1 MSELKFSSNKS
12 SRILDE
18 SLQVRRPGNLLQLTE
33 GEIIFEID
41 YSGVLSFDG
50 ENPIGEFQ
58 RVVLFQLLRFSEA
71 LDLNSLQQM
80 SWREFENFMRDT
92 NTTASIP
99 IEKNYQAEKEFNELK
114 KILPAPLKAFRAFE
128 LQLTQFKSIEG
139 ASFIDCCA
147 FFQDLCDELVSQKII
162 PLGINPYSWLVKQ
175 KKLIWEIDPTISTS
189 PHEIETLMAVSKQ
202 IQGVNDVKMV
212 ARANESDMM
221 PDKILL
227 QVI

>member
-12 SRILDE
+12 TRILDE
-18 SLQVRRPGNLLQLTE
+18 SLQQVRRPGNLLQLTE

-41 YSGVLSFDG
+41 YSGVLFFDG

-58 RVVLFQLLRFSEA
+58 RIVLFQLLRFSEA

-99 IEKNYQAEKEFNELK
+99 TEKNYQAEKEFNELK
-114 KILPAPLKAFRAFE
+114 KLLPAPLKAFRAFE

-139 ASFIDCCA
+139 ASFIEACK
-147 FFQDLCDELVSQKII
+147 FFQDLCDELISQKII
-162 PLGINPYSWLVKQ
+162 PRGINPHSWLVKQ

-212 ARANESDMM
+212 ARA
-221 PDKILL
+221 
-227 QVI
+227 